1 MLCFAIPSKPGYLS
15 DSLKV
20 LNGPRGSLA
29 QLFYRGK
36 YIQERLK
43 VYGFDRFYNSTCL
56 ICHIYKD
63 IEKNTVEML
72 PLRYARLVNVSRE
85 VDTFSFDFK
94 LEAFTS
100 VNSKQFRNILVNE
113 CHQPHIFQP
122 PVNLV
127 FETKDIFQ
135 FHYSYSL
142 HSWEETL
149 DQLAKI
155 VSENKETAAYSDL
168 VLSAQL
174 YVLGVTNINQKC
186 SSYDPSVFYWSE
198 RLENRKH
205 YNLVCY
211 TYYPLVSD
219 GIDDIVGGNSSNTTT
234 VTTDNNIGNSHDA
247 GKEEENDD
255 DYELEPTT
263 FYMNSSQNIEIL
275 IGYPSE
281 IVVEK
286 KRDLIQ
292 IPFMTNVTSDE
303 FRWQHGFICAH
314 KRINDSVID
323 TCLRFEIE
331 NNKCC

>member
-20 LNGPRGSLA
+20 LNGSRGSLA

-43 VYGFDRFYNSTCL
+43 MYGFDRFYNSTCL

-63 IEKNTVEML
+63 VEKNTVEML

-85 VDTFSFDFK
+85 VDTFSFEFK
-94 LEAFTS
+94 LEALTS
-100 VNSKQFRNILVNE
+100 ISSEQFKNILLKE

-142 HSWEETL
+142 QSWEETL
-149 DQLAKI
+149 DRLAKI

-174 YVLGVTNINQKC
+174 YVLGVTNIDQKC
-186 SSYDPSVFYWSE
+186 SSHDPSVFYWSE
-198 RLENRKH
+198 RLENHKH

-211 TYYPLVSD
+211 AYYPLVSD
-219 GIDDIVGGNSSNTTT
+219 GIDDIVDGNGSNTTA
-234 VTTDNNIGNSHDA
+234 VDNNTSNSE
-247 GKEEENDD
+247 GVREEKEGDN
-255 DYELEPTT
+255 YKLEPTN
-263 FYMNSSQNIEIL
+263 FYINSSQNIEIL
-275 IGYPSE
+275 IGYPNE
-281 IVVEK
+281 VVVEK

-292 IPFMTNVTSDE
+292 IPFMTNVTSADE

-314 KRINDSVID
+314 KRMDDSFIN